1 LQAEIPTG
9 LPNVISSS
17 VASGLIAIDVF
28 TQMPKEF
35 SEGIDRLT
43 AASPRNILI
52 NGKFSGRT
60 MQIIWGDGEDTS
72 LKLKVI
78 TALLDLPENKSIRL
92 IDVTAPHAPIVK

>member
-1 LQAEIPTG
+1 
-9 LPNVISSS
+9 
-17 VASGLIAIDVF
+17 
-28 TQMPKEF
+28 
-35 SEGIDRLT
+35 
-43 AASPRNILI
+43 
-52 NGKFSGRT
+52 